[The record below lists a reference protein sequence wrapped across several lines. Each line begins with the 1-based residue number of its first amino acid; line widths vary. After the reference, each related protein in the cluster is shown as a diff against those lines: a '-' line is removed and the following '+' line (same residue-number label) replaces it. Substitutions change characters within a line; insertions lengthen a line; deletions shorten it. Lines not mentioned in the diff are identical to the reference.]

1 MPPNGGAVNAE
12 TRDWREGLGYGIQ
25 RHTPEMRKVTAFLP
39 GELLDAAMA
48 VTGEGLTETL
58 RTALRSLNH
67 HAASQRLLAAR
78 GKVMFE
84 SDWRALRGKDEE

>member
-1 MPPNGGAVNAE
+1 MS
-12 TRDWREGLGYGIQ
+12 
-25 RHTPEMRKVTAFLP
+25 EMRKITAFLP
-39 GELLDAAMA
+39 GDLLDAAMA

-58 RTALRSLNH
+58 RSALRDFNH

-78 GKVMFE
+78 GRVTFD

>member
-1 MPPNGGAVNAE
+1 MS
-12 TRDWREGLGYGIQ
+12 
-25 RHTPEMRKVTAFLP
+25 EMRKITAFLP
-39 GELLDAAMA
+39 GDLLDAAMA

-58 RTALRSLNH
+58 RSALRDFNH

-78 GKVMFE
+78 GQVTFE